1 MPTIR
6 PRRICTRR
14 HTELALV
21 STKLPRRRREQA
33 QRGKR
38 ESSYETADGEH
49 DRPENVAPPL
59 HALLLPRQTL
69 EHAALLLQPLGGVDR
84 LFEPREVRKKGDVS
98 TVEEEEERALEGD
111 AKYVL
116 ALSLEQFVQ
125 VLEGDV
131 LDLVGLG
138 LHGSDLVNVL
148 VVREPI
154 LEGKEG
160 ESDDVLYRSRS
171 DLKNLR
177 SRMVLRDV
185 GCEVVPA
192 GPPRT
197 S

>member
-1 MPTIR
+1 M
-6 PRRICTRR
+6 
-14 HTELALV
+14 
-21 STKLPRRRREQA
+21 
-33 QRGKR
+33 
-38 ESSYETADGEH
+38 
-49 DRPENVAPPL
+49 
-59 HALLLPRQTL
+59 
-69 EHAALLLQPLGGVDR
+69 
-84 LFEPREVRKKGDVS
+84 
-98 TVEEEEERALEGD
+98 EGD

-116 ALSLEQFVQ
+116 ALSLEQSVQ